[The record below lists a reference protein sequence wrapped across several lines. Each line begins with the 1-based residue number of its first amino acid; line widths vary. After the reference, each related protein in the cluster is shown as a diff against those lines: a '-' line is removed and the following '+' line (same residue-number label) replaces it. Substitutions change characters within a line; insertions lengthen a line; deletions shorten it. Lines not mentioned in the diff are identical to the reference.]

1 MPKKISKLVSDV
13 HLNCFGEF
21 RASDDVCKNHCS
33 LSIKCLIEKNQNTQM
48 EIFEEMMAA
57 EMMSVRLQ

>member
-21 RASDDVCKNHCS
+21 RVSDDVCRTHCS

>member
-1 MPKKISKLVSDV
+1 MSKKLSRLVSDV

-21 RASDDVCKNHCS
+21 RISDAVCKHYCV
-33 LSIKCLIEKNQNTQM
+33 LCIKCLIEKNQNTQM

-57 EMMSVRLQ
+57 EFMSVRLQ